1 MEKKNSFTK
10 VNKKIIYLQINLIH
24 HNRTYIKNSFK
35 TLLRRQKFLG
45 QNMGS
50 TNYKRKINKTIKVN
64 IFGYKKTIGR

>member
-35 TLLRRQKFLG
+35 T
-45 QNMGS
+45 
-50 TNYKRKINKTIKVN
+50 TEEAKISWAEYGKH
-64 IFGYKKTIGR
+64 